1 MITSYNSLTVGKYEA
16 LLRARADHEGDTN
29 ELNLHVLSILSDMTV
44 DQLLDLKV
52 PEFRAMMDRAG
63 FLCTAPR
70 PSEVAK
76 QYRFGDLVLVPVTDV
91 RKMTAAQYIDFQNF
105 SNAGEGRQ
113 AELLSCFLV
122 PKGMKYND
130 GYDIL
135 EVQQAIRDFMP
146 VTAALGLLAF
156 FFEKIASF
164 NNQYPTL
171 FGKEDAEEPA
181 DGEGD
186 PGDEPVDPFTAK
198 WGWIAN
204 VDAVSE
210 LTRTPWAE
218 VWEMPVI
225 EFLNMLAYRRDKIEQ
240 KKKEHQEWIRTH

>member
-29 ELNLHVLSILSDMTV
+29 ELNLHVLSILTDMTV

-70 PSEVAK
+70 PSEVAR

-146 VTAALGLLAF
+146 VTVALGLLAF
-156 FFEKIASF
+156 FLRRLHRSTIS
-164 NNQYPTL
+164 TL
-171 FGKEDAEEPA
+171 RSSVKKMPKNKQTAETIRMTNRLISSLQSG
-181 DGEGD
+181 DGL
-186 PGDEPVDPFTAK
+186 PM
-198 WGWIAN
+198 
-204 VDAVSE
+204 S
-210 LTRTPWAE
+210 
-218 VWEMPVI
+218 MP
-225 EFLNMLAYRRDKIEQ
+225 FLN
-240 KKKEHQEWIRTH
+240 

>member
-1 MITSYNSLTVGKYEA
+1 MITNYNSLTVGKYES

-70 PSEVAK
+70 PSEVAR
-76 QYRFGDLVLVPVTDV
+76 QYRFGDLTLVPVTDV

-122 PKGMKYND
+122 PKDMKYND

-156 FFEKIASF
+156 FLRRLHRSTIS
-164 NNQYPTL
+164 TL
-171 FGKEDAEEPA
+171 RSSVKRMPKNPQTEETIQATNRLIRSLQSGGGLPM
-181 DGEGD
+181 
-186 PGDEPVDPFTAK
+186 
-198 WGWIAN
+198 
-204 VDAVSE
+204 S
-210 LTRTPWAE
+210 
-218 VWEMPVI
+218 MP
-225 EFLNMLAYRRDKIEQ
+225 FLN
-240 KKKEHQEWIRTH
+240 

>member
-1 MITSYNSLTVGKYEA
+1 MITNYNSLTVGKYEA

-76 QYRFGDLVLVPVTDV
+76 QYRFGDLTLVPVTDI

-113 AELLSCFLV
+113 AEMLSCFLV

-135 EVQQAIRDFMP
+135 EVQQAIRVFMP

-156 FFEKIASF
+156 FLRRLHRSTIS
-164 NNQYPTL
+164 TL
-171 FGKEDAEEPA
+171 RSSVKKMPKNPQTEETIKATNRLIRSLQSGGGSPM
-181 DGEGD
+181 
-186 PGDEPVDPFTAK
+186 
-198 WGWIAN
+198 
-204 VDAVSE
+204 S
-210 LTRTPWAE
+210 
-218 VWEMPVI
+218 MP
-225 EFLNMLAYRRDKIEQ
+225 FLN
-240 KKKEHQEWIRTH
+240 

>member
-1 MITSYNSLTVGKYEA
+1 MITNYNSLTVGKYEA

-29 ELNLHVLSILSDMTV
+29 ELNLHVLSILTDMTV

-70 PSEVAK
+70 PSEVAR
-76 QYRFGDLVLVPVTDV
+76 QYRFGDLTLVPVTDI

-146 VTAALGLLAF
+146 VTAALGLLSF
-156 FFEKIASF
+156 FLRRLHRSTINTLRSSVKKMPKNKQTEETIKATNRLIRSL
-164 NNQYPTL
+164 QSGDGLPT
-171 FGKEDAEEPA
+171 
-181 DGEGD
+181 
-186 PGDEPVDPFTAK
+186 
-198 WGWIAN
+198 
-204 VDAVSE
+204 S
-210 LTRTPWAE
+210 
-218 VWEMPVI
+218 MP
-225 EFLNMLAYRRDKIEQ
+225 FLN
-240 KKKEHQEWIRTH
+240 

>member
-1 MITSYNSLTVGKYEA
+1 MITNYNSLTVGKYEA

-44 DQLLDLKV
+44 DQLLDTKV

-76 QYRFGDLVLVPVTDV
+76 QYRFGDLTLVPVTDI

-135 EVQQAIRDFMP
+135 EVQQAIRGFLP

-156 FFEKIASF
+156 FLRRLHRSTIS
-164 NNQYPTL
+164 TL
-171 FGKEDAEEPA
+171 RSSVKRMQKSPQMAETIQATNRLIRSLQSGGGLPM
-181 DGEGD
+181 
-186 PGDEPVDPFTAK
+186 
-198 WGWIAN
+198 
-204 VDAVSE
+204 S
-210 LTRTPWAE
+210 
-218 VWEMPVI
+218 MP
-225 EFLNMLAYRRDKIEQ
+225 FLN
-240 KKKEHQEWIRTH
+240 

>member
-29 ELNLHVLSILSDMTV
+29 ELNLHVLSILTDMTV

-70 PSEVAK
+70 PSEVAR
-76 QYRFGDLVLVPVTDV
+76 QYRFGDLTLVPVTDI

-156 FFEKIASF
+156 FLRISHRSTIS
-164 NNQYPTL
+164 TL
-171 FGKEDAEEPA
+171 RSSVKRMPKSPQMAKAIQATNRLIRSLQNG
-181 DGEGD
+181 DGL
-186 PGDEPVDPFTAK
+186 PM
-198 WGWIAN
+198 
-204 VDAVSE
+204 S
-210 LTRTPWAE
+210 
-218 VWEMPVI
+218 MP
-225 EFLNMLAYRRDKIEQ
+225 FLN
-240 KKKEHQEWIRTH
+240 

>member
-1 MITSYNSLTVGKYEA
+1 MITNYNSLTVGKYDA

-76 QYRFGDLVLVPVTDV
+76 QYRFGDQTLVPVTDI

-146 VTAALGLLAF
+146 ATAALGLLAF
-156 FFEKIASF
+156 FLRRLHRSTIS
-164 NNQYPTL
+164 TL
-171 FGKEDAEEPA
+171 RSSVKKMPKNPQTEETIKATNRLIRSLQSGGGSPM
-181 DGEGD
+181 
-186 PGDEPVDPFTAK
+186 
-198 WGWIAN
+198 
-204 VDAVSE
+204 S
-210 LTRTPWAE
+210 
-218 VWEMPVI
+218 MP
-225 EFLNMLAYRRDKIEQ
+225 FLN
-240 KKKEHQEWIRTH
+240 

>member
-1 MITSYNSLTVGKYEA
+1 MITNYNSLTVGKYEA

-29 ELNLHVLSILSDMTV
+29 ELNLHVLSILSHMTV
-44 DQLLDLKV
+44 DELLELKV

-63 FLCTAPR
+63 FLCTTPR
-70 PSEVAK
+70 PSEVAR
-76 QYRFGDLVLVPVTDV
+76 QYRFGELVLVPVTDV

-105 SNAGEGRQ
+105 SNAGEGRH

-156 FFEKIASF
+156 FLRRLHRSTIS
-164 NNQYPTL
+164 TL
-171 FGKEDAEEPA
+171 RSLVKKMPKNKQTEETIRMTNRLIRSLQNG
-181 DGEGD
+181 DGL
-186 PGDEPVDPFTAK
+186 PM
-198 WGWIAN
+198 
-204 VDAVSE
+204 S
-210 LTRTPWAE
+210 
-218 VWEMPVI
+218 MP
-225 EFLNMLAYRRDKIEQ
+225 FLN
-240 KKKEHQEWIRTH
+240 

>member
-1 MITSYNSLTVGKYEA
+1 MITNYNSLTVGKYEA

-29 ELNLHVLSILSDMTV
+29 ELNLRVLSILSDMTV

-70 PSEVAK
+70 PSEVAR
-76 QYRFGDLVLVPVTDV
+76 QYRFGDLTLVPVTDV

-130 GYDIL
+130 GYDIF

-156 FFEKIASF
+156 F
-164 NNQYPTL
+164 
-171 FGKEDAEEPA
+171 
-181 DGEGD
+181 
-186 PGDEPVDPFTAK
+186 
-198 WGWIAN
+198 
-204 VDAVSE
+204 
-210 LTRTPWAE
+210 
-218 VWEMPVI
+218 
-225 EFLNMLAYRRDKIEQ
+225 
-240 KKKEHQEWIRTH
+240 

>member
-1 MITSYNSLTVGKYEA
+1 MITNYNSLTVGKYET

-29 ELNLHVLSILSDMTV
+29 ELNLHVLSILTDMTV

-70 PSEVAK
+70 PSEVAR

-105 SNAGEGRQ
+105 SNAGEGLQ

-122 PKGMKYND
+122 PKSMKYND

-146 VTAALGLLAF
+146 VTVALGLLAF
-156 FFEKIASF
+156 FLRRLHRSTIS
-164 NNQYPTL
+164 TL
-171 FGKEDAEEPA
+171 RSSVKRMPKSPQMAKAIQATNRLIRSLQSG
-181 DGEGD
+181 DGL
-186 PGDEPVDPFTAK
+186 PM
-198 WGWIAN
+198 
-204 VDAVSE
+204 S
-210 LTRTPWAE
+210 
-218 VWEMPVI
+218 MP
-225 EFLNMLAYRRDKIEQ
+225 FLN
-240 KKKEHQEWIRTH
+240 

>member
-1 MITSYNSLTVGKYEA
+1 MITNYNSLTVGKYEA

-44 DQLLDLKV
+44 DHLLDLKV

-70 PSEVAK
+70 PSEVAR
-76 QYRFGDLVLVPVTDV
+76 QYRFGDLTLIPVTDV

-156 FFEKIASF
+156 FLRRLHRSTI
-164 NNQYPTL
+164 NTL
-171 FGKEDAEEPA
+171 RSSVKRMPKNPQTEETIKATNRLIRSLQSGGGSPM
-181 DGEGD
+181 
-186 PGDEPVDPFTAK
+186 
-198 WGWIAN
+198 
-204 VDAVSE
+204 S
-210 LTRTPWAE
+210 TP
-218 VWEMPVI
+218 
-225 EFLNMLAYRRDKIEQ
+225 FLN
-240 KKKEHQEWIRTH
+240 

>member
-1 MITSYNSLTVGKYEA
+1 MITNYNSLTVGKYEA

-70 PSEVAK
+70 PSEVAR
-76 QYRFGDLVLVPVTDV
+76 QYRFGDMTLIPVTDV

-135 EVQQAIRDFMP
+135 EVQQAIRDFLL

-156 FFEKIASF
+156 FLRRLHRSTIS
-164 NNQYPTL
+164 TL
-171 FGKEDAEEPA
+171 RSSVKKMPKNPQTAEAIQATNRLIRSLQSGGGLPM
-181 DGEGD
+181 
-186 PGDEPVDPFTAK
+186 
-198 WGWIAN
+198 
-204 VDAVSE
+204 S
-210 LTRTPWAE
+210 
-218 VWEMPVI
+218 MP
-225 EFLNMLAYRRDKIEQ
+225 FLN
-240 KKKEHQEWIRTH
+240 

>member
-1 MITSYNSLTVGKYEA
+1 MITNYTSLTVGKYEA

-44 DQLLDLKV
+44 DQLLDMKV
-52 PEFRAMMDRAG
+52 PEFRSMMDRAG

-76 QYRFGDLVLVPVTDV
+76 QYRFGDLTLVPVTDI

-146 VTAALGLLAF
+146 VPAALGLLAF
-156 FFEKIASF
+156 FLKRLHRSTIS
-164 NNQYPTL
+164 TL
-171 FGKEDAEEPA
+171 RSSVK
-181 DGEGD
+181 
-186 PGDEPVDPFTAK
+186 K
-198 WGWIAN
+198 
-204 VDAVSE
+204 
-210 LTRTPWAE
+210 
-218 VWEMPVI
+218 MPKNPQTEQAI
-225 EFLNMLAYRRDKIEQ
+225 RATNRLIRSLQSGGGSPMSMPFLN
-240 KKKEHQEWIRTH
+240 

>member
-1 MITSYNSLTVGKYEA
+1 MITNYNSLTVGKYEA

-44 DQLLDLKV
+44 DELLDMKV

-70 PSEVAK
+70 PSEVAR

-156 FFEKIASF
+156 FLRRLHRSTIS
-164 NNQYPTL
+164 TL
-171 FGKEDAEEPA
+171 RSSVKKMPKNPQTEETIKATNRLIRSLQNGGGLPM
-181 DGEGD
+181 
-186 PGDEPVDPFTAK
+186 
-198 WGWIAN
+198 
-204 VDAVSE
+204 S
-210 LTRTPWAE
+210 
-218 VWEMPVI
+218 MP
-225 EFLNMLAYRRDKIEQ
+225 FLN
-240 KKKEHQEWIRTH
+240 

>member
-1 MITSYNSLTVGKYEA
+1 MITNYDSLTVGKYEA

-44 DQLLDLKV
+44 DQLLDMKV

-70 PSEVAK
+70 PSEVARK
-76 QYRFGDLVLVPVTDV
+76 YRFGDLTLVPVTDV

-156 FFEKIASF
+156 FLKRLHRSTI
-164 NNQYPTL
+164 NTL
-171 FGKEDAEEPA
+171 RSSVK
-181 DGEGD
+181 
-186 PGDEPVDPFTAK
+186 K
-198 WGWIAN
+198 
-204 VDAVSE
+204 
-210 LTRTPWAE
+210 
-218 VWEMPVI
+218 MPKNPQTEQAI
-225 EFLNMLAYRRDKIEQ
+225 RATNRLIRSLQSGGGLPMSMPFLN
-240 KKKEHQEWIRTH
+240 

>member
-1 MITSYNSLTVGKYEA
+1 MTTNYNSLTVGKYEA

-76 QYRFGDLVLVPVTDV
+76 QYRFGDLTLVPVTDI

-135 EVQQAIRDFMP
+135 EVQQAIRDFLP

-156 FFEKIASF
+156 FLRKLHRSTI
-164 NNQYPTL
+164 NTL
-171 FGKEDAEEPA
+171 RSSVKKMPKNPQTEETIKATNRLIRSLQNGGGLPM
-181 DGEGD
+181 
-186 PGDEPVDPFTAK
+186 
-198 WGWIAN
+198 
-204 VDAVSE
+204 S
-210 LTRTPWAE
+210 
-218 VWEMPVI
+218 MP
-225 EFLNMLAYRRDKIEQ
+225 FLN
-240 KKKEHQEWIRTH
+240 

>member
-1 MITSYNSLTVGKYEA
+1 MITNYNSLTVGKYEA

-44 DQLLDLKV
+44 DELLDMKV

-63 FLCTAPR
+63 FLFTAPR
-70 PSEVAK
+70 PSEVAR
-76 QYRFGDLVLVPVTDV
+76 QYRFGDMTLIPVTDV

-135 EVQQAIRDFMP
+135 EVQQAIRDFLP

-156 FFEKIASF
+156 FLRRLHRSTIS
-164 NNQYPTL
+164 TL
-171 FGKEDAEEPA
+171 RSSVKKMPKNPQTAEAIQATNRLIRSLQSGGGLPM
-181 DGEGD
+181 
-186 PGDEPVDPFTAK
+186 
-198 WGWIAN
+198 
-204 VDAVSE
+204 S
-210 LTRTPWAE
+210 
-218 VWEMPVI
+218 MP
-225 EFLNMLAYRRDKIEQ
+225 FLN
-240 KKKEHQEWIRTH
+240 

>member
-1 MITSYNSLTVGKYEA
+1 MITNYNSLTVGKYEA

-44 DQLLDLKV
+44 DQLLDMKV

-76 QYRFGDLVLVPVTDV
+76 QYRFGYLTLVPVTDI

-156 FFEKIASF
+156 FLRRLHRSTI
-164 NNQYPTL
+164 NTL
-171 FGKEDAEEPA
+171 RSSVKKMPKNPQTEETIKATNRLIRSLQNGGGSPM
-181 DGEGD
+181 
-186 PGDEPVDPFTAK
+186 
-198 WGWIAN
+198 
-204 VDAVSE
+204 S
-210 LTRTPWAE
+210 
-218 VWEMPVI
+218 MP
-225 EFLNMLAYRRDKIEQ
+225 FLN
-240 KKKEHQEWIRTH
+240 

>member
-1 MITSYNSLTVGKYEA
+1 MITNYNSLTVGKYEA

-44 DQLLDLKV
+44 DELLDLKV

-70 PSEVAK
+70 PSEVAR
-76 QYRFGDLVLVPVTDV
+76 QYRFGDLTLVPVTDV

-146 VTAALGLLAF
+146 VTVALGLLAF
-156 FFEKIASF
+156 FLRRLHRSTISILRSSVKRMPKNPQTTQAIQATNRLIRSLQ
-164 NNQYPTL
+164 N
-171 FGKEDAEEPA
+171 G
-181 DGEGD
+181 DGL
-186 PGDEPVDPFTAK
+186 PM
-198 WGWIAN
+198 
-204 VDAVSE
+204 S
-210 LTRTPWAE
+210 
-218 VWEMPVI
+218 MP
-225 EFLNMLAYRRDKIEQ
+225 FLN
-240 KKKEHQEWIRTH
+240 

>member
-1 MITSYNSLTVGKYEA
+1 MTTNYNSLTVGKYEA

-29 ELNLHVLSILSDMTV
+29 ELNLHVLSILSDKTV
-44 DQLLDLKV
+44 DELLDLKV

-70 PSEVAK
+70 PSEVAR
-76 QYRFGDLVLVPVTDV
+76 QYRFGDLTLVPVTDI

-146 VTAALGLLAF
+146 VTAALGLLSF
-156 FFEKIASF
+156 FLRRLHRSTI
-164 NNQYPTL
+164 NTL
-171 FGKEDAEEPA
+171 RSSVKKMPKNKQTEETIKA
-181 DGEGD
+181 TNRLIRSLQNGDGL
-186 PGDEPVDPFTAK
+186 PM
-198 WGWIAN
+198 
-204 VDAVSE
+204 S
-210 LTRTPWAE
+210 
-218 VWEMPVI
+218 MP
-225 EFLNMLAYRRDKIEQ
+225 FLN
-240 KKKEHQEWIRTH
+240 

>member
-1 MITSYNSLTVGKYEA
+1 MITNYNSLTVGKYEA

-44 DQLLDLKV
+44 DQLLDMKV

-76 QYRFGDLVLVPVTDV
+76 QYRFGDLTLVPVTDI

-156 FFEKIASF
+156 FLRRLHRSTI
-164 NNQYPTL
+164 NTL
-171 FGKEDAEEPA
+171 RSSVKKMPKNPQTEETIKATNRLISSLQSGGGSPM
-181 DGEGD
+181 
-186 PGDEPVDPFTAK
+186 
-198 WGWIAN
+198 
-204 VDAVSE
+204 S
-210 LTRTPWAE
+210 
-218 VWEMPVI
+218 MP
-225 EFLNMLAYRRDKIEQ
+225 FLN
-240 KKKEHQEWIRTH
+240 

>member
-1 MITSYNSLTVGKYEA
+1 MITNYNSLTVGKHEA

-44 DQLLDLKV
+44 DELLDLKV

-70 PSEVAK
+70 PSEVAR

-156 FFEKIASF
+156 FLRRLHRSTISILRSSVKRMQKSP
-164 NNQYPTL
+164 QM
-171 FGKEDAEEPA
+171 AETIQA
-181 DGEGD
+181 TNRLIRSLQSGDGL
-186 PGDEPVDPFTAK
+186 PM
-198 WGWIAN
+198 
-204 VDAVSE
+204 S
-210 LTRTPWAE
+210 
-218 VWEMPVI
+218 MP
-225 EFLNMLAYRRDKIEQ
+225 FLN
-240 KKKEHQEWIRTH
+240 

>member
-1 MITSYNSLTVGKYEA
+1 MITNYNSLTVGKYEA

-44 DQLLDLKV
+44 DELLDLKV

-63 FLCTAPR
+63 FLCTTPR

-76 QYRFGDLVLVPVTDV
+76 QYRFGDLTLVPVTDI

-156 FFEKIASF
+156 FLRRFHRSTI
-164 NNQYPTL
+164 NTL
-171 FGKEDAEEPA
+171 RSSVKRMQKSPQMAETIQATNRLIRSLQSGGGLPM
-181 DGEGD
+181 
-186 PGDEPVDPFTAK
+186 
-198 WGWIAN
+198 
-204 VDAVSE
+204 S
-210 LTRTPWAE
+210 
-218 VWEMPVI
+218 MP
-225 EFLNMLAYRRDKIEQ
+225 FLN
-240 KKKEHQEWIRTH
+240 

>member
-1 MITSYNSLTVGKYEA
+1 MITNYNSLTVGKYEA

-44 DQLLDLKV
+44 DELLDLKV

-76 QYRFGDLVLVPVTDV
+76 QYRFGDMTLIPVTDV

-156 FFEKIASF
+156 FLRRLHRSTI
-164 NNQYPTL
+164 NTL
-171 FGKEDAEEPA
+171 RSSVK
-181 DGEGD
+181 
-186 PGDEPVDPFTAK
+186 K
-198 WGWIAN
+198 
-204 VDAVSE
+204 
-210 LTRTPWAE
+210 
-218 VWEMPVI
+218 MPKNPQTEQAI
-225 EFLNMLAYRRDKIEQ
+225 RATNRLIRSLQSGGGSPMSMPFLN
-240 KKKEHQEWIRTH
+240 

>member
-1 MITSYNSLTVGKYEA
+1 MTTNYNSLTVGKYEA
-16 LLRARADHEGDTN
+16 LLRARAEHEGDTN

-70 PSEVAK
+70 PSEVAR
-76 QYRFGDLVLVPVTDV
+76 QYRFGDLTLVPVTDI

-156 FFEKIASF
+156 FLRRLHRSTIS
-164 NNQYPTL
+164 TL
-171 FGKEDAEEPA
+171 RSSVKKMPKNPQTEETIKATNRLIRSLQSGGGSPM
-181 DGEGD
+181 
-186 PGDEPVDPFTAK
+186 
-198 WGWIAN
+198 
-204 VDAVSE
+204 S
-210 LTRTPWAE
+210 
-218 VWEMPVI
+218 MP
-225 EFLNMLAYRRDKIEQ
+225 FLN
-240 KKKEHQEWIRTH
+240 

>member
-1 MITSYNSLTVGKYEA
+1 MITNYTSLTVGKYEA

-44 DQLLDLKV
+44 DELLDLKV

-70 PSEVAK
+70 PSEVAR
-76 QYRFGDLVLVPVTDV
+76 QYRFGDLTLVPVTDI

-156 FFEKIASF
+156 FLRRLHRSTI
-164 NNQYPTL
+164 NTL
-171 FGKEDAEEPA
+171 RSSVKKMPKNPQTEETIRATNRLIRSLQSGGGSPM
-181 DGEGD
+181 
-186 PGDEPVDPFTAK
+186 
-198 WGWIAN
+198 
-204 VDAVSE
+204 S
-210 LTRTPWAE
+210 
-218 VWEMPVI
+218 MP
-225 EFLNMLAYRRDKIEQ
+225 FLN
-240 KKKEHQEWIRTH
+240 

>member
-1 MITSYNSLTVGKYEA
+1 MITNYNNLTVGKYEA
-16 LLRARADHEGDTN
+16 LMRARADYEGDTN

-44 DQLLDLKV
+44 EQLLDLKV

-70 PSEVAK
+70 PSDVAR
-76 QYRFGDLVLVPVTDV
+76 QYRFGDLTLVPVTDI

-105 SNAGEGRQ
+105 SNTGEGRQ

-135 EVQQAIRDFMP
+135 EVQQAIRDFLP

-156 FFEKIASF
+156 FLRKLHRSTIS
-164 NNQYPTL
+164 TL
-171 FGKEDAEEPA
+171 RSSVKKMPKNKQTAETIRMTNRLIRSLQSG
-181 DGEGD
+181 DGL
-186 PGDEPVDPFTAK
+186 PM
-198 WGWIAN
+198 
-204 VDAVSE
+204 S
-210 LTRTPWAE
+210 
-218 VWEMPVI
+218 MP
-225 EFLNMLAYRRDKIEQ
+225 FLN
-240 KKKEHQEWIRTH
+240 